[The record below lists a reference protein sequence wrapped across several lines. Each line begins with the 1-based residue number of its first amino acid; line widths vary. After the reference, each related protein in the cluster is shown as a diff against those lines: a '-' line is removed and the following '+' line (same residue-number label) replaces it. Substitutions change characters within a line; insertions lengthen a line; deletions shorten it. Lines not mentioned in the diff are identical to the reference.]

1 MAKYAVILDLDGTLA
16 YTMDDITT
24 AVNNMLTRLG
34 YKTRTKAEVLKF
46 INNGARQLVRLALP
60 KSVQEMELIVDT
72 ALATYEEEYAKCY
85 LEKTHAYEGIV
96 EALVELKKETNVSLA
111 VLSNKQDKFV
121 KDIIAKLFPEKL
133 FKVVMGQAGMPTK
146 PDPTSTLHILKKL
159 GVKPTRAFLVGD
171 SDIDVQTAINAGITP
186 IGVEWGYRDSLLLRK
201 TGAEYIA
208 ESPEQ
213 IYEILS
219 PLVRKEKK

>member
-1 MAKYAVILDLDGTLA
+1 MAKYAVVLDLDGTLA

-46 INNGARQLVRLALP
+46 INNGARELVRRSLP
-60 KSVQEMELIVDT
+60 KSVQDRELIVDT
-72 ALATYEEEYAKCY
+72 ALDTYEEEYAKCY
-85 LEKTHAYEGIV
+85 LEKTYAYEGV
-96 EALVELKKETNVSLA
+96 TEALLELKKEATVSFA
-111 VLSNKQDKFV
+111 VLSNKQDKFA
-121 KDIIAKLFPEKL
+121 KDIINKIFPEKL

-146 PDPTSTLHILKKL
+146 PDPTSILYILKRL
-159 GVKPTRAFLVGD
+159 GVKPERAFMVGD

-208 ESPEQ
+208 ESPEHL
-213 IYEILS
+213 YDILL